1 MSSAVVSSSH
11 HPTTLLFHSSEIAA
25 AVGKH
30 KYKKKYEAFQGIFER
45 INHGSNFRKATERL
59 AKLGVKFVN
68 KDERIQ
74 KVVTDCKMEEDVQQF
89 LTQPV
94 QTSEELKQR
103 IESFE
108 DQCGSQE
115 NVFKEQKNQLK
126 DELAQQ
132 TQQHTQATENLNQ
145 LKQIQEKLQQDLI
158 AWGESDD
165 EVQAVQKRQELVQL
179 QTELQTQQG
188 QTEQWQTAVFTQIDK
203 LSRHEQQW
211 SNFKTTKKDLIGL
224 KQTSFG
230 KQKEESLIA
239 SQVLGLVSDNN
250 THFYQKLLGTK
261 PFTWGVCGRIDGF
274 RDGELIEIKNR
285 KSHIYNP
292 LPQYDIIQ
300 LQCYMQ
306 LLDVPQATLIQS
318 LATENN
324 TYQTHETVVLRDD
337 AYWNN
342 FLRPE
347 LTLVAYAMSKFLNDT
362 LLQDKFLQTPD
373 NKKSYVLTSLLHQV
387 RKELDPSSSP
397 KRKKASTDAKE
408 TPAKK
413 QKQTSSVPAST
424 SVVTMDDFMDG
435 LMAGTSPSVP
445 SPPPP
450 QEKDTATPQEK
461 DTATPQEKDTAPPQT
476 DTAPPQEK
484 DTAPPQKDTAP
495 PQKDTATPQKDTA
508 TPQKDTATPP
518 PPMRVCFFDTLGDPP
533 APVADCSIPLVQ
545 YLPSDWA
552 LQVGDQLQKPYFQ
565 KLETFI
571 NQDYKTFIVYPPRDQ
586 IFTAFHKCPWEKVR
600 VVILAQDPYINPGE
614 AMGMAFSVP
623 KGTKFPKSLK
633 NIFEEL
639 QSDVKI
645 SPPLTGDLT
654 PWANQGVLLINTV
667 MTVRAGKSDSHTG
680 QGWEPFT
687 DFVIRQLSTEK
698 PHLVFL
704 LWGAKAQSKRGL
716 IDAKKHTLLETSH
729 PSPLSYSRGFKGCRH
744 FTKTN
749 EALGLHGSDKISSG
763 SDKISSV
770 AFLRSMPIVWDLNN
784 VDK

>member
-1 MSSAVVSSSH
+1 MSDIPH
-11 HPTTLLFHSSEIAA
+11 FTTLLFHSSEIAA

-45 INHGSNFRKATERL
+45 INHGSNFRKATDRL
-59 AKLGVKFVN
+59 AKLGVTLIN

-89 LTQPV
+89 LAQPV
-94 QTSEELKQR
+94 QTSEELKQS

-108 DQCGSQE
+108 DQLGSQE

-132 TQQHTQATENLNQ
+132 TQQHTQSTENLNQ

-179 QTELQTQQG
+179 QTQLQTQQG
-188 QTEQWQTAVFTQIDK
+188 QTQQWQTAVFTQIDK

-239 SQVLGLVSDNN
+239 SQVLGLVLDNN

-306 LLDVPQATLIQS
+306 ILDLPRATLIQS

-337 AYWNN
+337 AYWND
-342 FLRPE
+342 FLLPE
-347 LTLVAYAMSKFLNDT
+347 LTLVAYAMSKFLHDT

-387 RKELDPSSSP
+387 RKELDPSSSS

-435 LMAGTSPSVP
+435 LIAGT
-445 SPPPP
+445 P
-450 QEKDTATPQEK
+450 QKDTATPQEK
-461 DTATPQEKDTAPPQT
+461 DTATPQ
-476 DTAPPQEK
+476 
-484 DTAPPQKDTAP
+484 
-495 PQKDTATPQKDTA
+495 KDTAT
-508 TPQKDTATPP
+508 
-518 PPMRVCFFDTLGDPP
+518 PPMRVCFFDTLGAPP

-565 KLETFI
+565 KLESFL

-586 IFTAFHKCPWEKVR
+586 IFAAFHKCPWEKVR

-749 EALGLHGSDKISSG
+749 EALGWHGSERRHAD
-763 SDKISSV
+763 DD
-770 AFLRSMPIVWDLNN
+770 AFLRSTPIVWDLNSI
-784 VDK
+784 DK